1 MGTRT
6 EAHLV
11 YGVKLKE
18 GSFVTLGGSQ
28 AEPGTPKHLAWYEGV
43 HNGISIVSYCSSSY
57 PEYIVCAA
65 EPRYKAQRGFITE
78 IDPLNLVVDLQVR
91 AKILAYC
98 KEHGLEIDGELD
110 WLLFSYWG

>member
-78 IDPLNLVVDLQVR
+78 IDSLNLVETPPAGL
-91 AKILAYC
+91 KILDYC
-98 KEHGLEIDGELD
+98 KEHGLEVDGTPG